1 MRAAVRPLNYLP
13 SVPIYIDLDC
23 ATDKNMV
30 LATFDE
36 IEKNSINIVEM
47 VGAEAVEVSRY
58 IFARYRKVNPATDR
72 VFQFLFRSAYRIDNA
87 GLTAE
92 FKTKFFDLF
101 REAKNQ
107 GCADIR
113 EIVRALRSIPNKRGH
128 PSLQFSFAT
137 KLANTVDPTMPLY
150 DDWVA
155 KTFCLQKSRNNL
167 DFESRLS
174 RYMAFYRVLQALYE
188 KIIEEDLLAGP
199 RDHFRQFYAPAATKI
214 SEQKILDFIFWS
226 AGKQNFHIHV
236 EATPGQSFD
245 FTFPKFKNTSR
256 SICTQQ

>member
-1 MRAAVRPLNYLP
+1 MRAALRPLNYLA

-23 ATDKNMV
+23 ATDKNML
-30 LATFDE
+30 LAKFDE
-36 IEKNSINIVEM
+36 IEKNSTNIVEM
-47 VGAEAVEVSRY
+47 VGTEAVEVSRY
-58 IFARYRKVNPATDR
+58 IFARYRKVDPAKDK

-87 GLTAE
+87 GLTVE
-92 FKTKFFDLF
+92 FKKKFFEIF

-113 EIVRALRSIPNKRGH
+113 EIVRTLQPIPNKRGH

-137 KLANTVDPTMPLY
+137 KLANTVDSTMPLY

-155 KTFCLQKSRNNL
+155 KTFCFQKPRNHL

-174 RYMAFYRVLQALYE
+174 QYMAFYNVLRTLYE

-199 RDHFRQFYAPAATKI
+199 REHFRRFYAPAATKI

-226 AGKQNFHIHV
+226 AGKLNFHIHV
-236 EATPGQSFD
+236 EAAPGQIFD
-245 FTFPKFKNTSR
+245 FTFPEFKNIPRPT
-256 SICTQQ
+256 